1 MGRGDIKL
9 SRLFT
14 FMDFQILG
22 ELISLMVGGTSL
34 FPPVD
39 TVLIVSYSY
48 SLYISGIKSPDCIAY
63 DWISDLIYWSDGK
76 ADSIEV
82 SSM

>member
-22 ELISLMVGGTSL
+22 ELISLMVGDTSS

-39 TVLIVSYSY
+39 TVIIVSLY